1 MAKKPTPAPRDKQ
14 GNVLPLK
21 HDALVLL
28 KNKFRTA
35 TTTYEP
41 NRFGVS
47 IPAGT
52 VLPKTALILEDNY
65 AGEDV
70 ADAEDK
76 QVKLD
81 L

>member
-21 HDALVLL
+21 NDALVLL

-41 NRFGVS
+41 TRFGVS

-70 ADAEDK
+70 TTEDEK

>member
-1 MAKKPTPAPRDKQ
+1 MSKKSFPVPRDKL

-21 HDALVLL
+21 HDALVQL

-35 TTTYEP
+35 AMCYEP
-41 NRFGVS
+41 NRFGVR

-52 VLPKTALILEDNY
+52 VLPKTAVIIDDNY

-70 ADAEDK
+70 ADAPM
-76 QVKLD
+76 LD
-81 L
+81 LGDI